1 VIITLA
7 VANMTV
13 FAAEITRFT
22 GLLFASGRRASKA
35 SMMKPLSLRAAGLA
49 IAVLLAGCHVF
60 PDDFPIAVGNR
71 TASSVTV
78 FVNGERL
85 GEVGSNQTATFSV
98 DLSPTGKT
106 TVDAIGNTIA
116 PAPIAQ
122 ATFTARDTATGIL
135 SAGAATTLIHDVTAY
150 VDVAPC
156 PLIGAATGLICV
168 SVANTSSGSSQ
179 ACSFSISPSSQSF
192 DATGGT
198 GTVSVSASSGC
209 SWGAT
214 SNVSWISIVSGAQ
227 GTGNGTVVFQ
237 VQQNT
242 TGQARTG
249 VLTIAGQTFTVTQA
263 L

>member
-1 VIITLA
+1 MTKTRLA
-7 VANMTV
+7 
-13 FAAEITRFT
+13 
-22 GLLFASGRRASKA
+22 LL
-35 SMMKPLSLRAAGLA
+35 AAGPA
-49 IAVLLAGCHVF
+49 IAVLLAACHVF
-60 PDDFPIAVGNR
+60 PNDFPVAVGNR
-71 TASSVTV
+71 TASTVTV
-78 FVNGERL
+78 FANGDPI
-85 GEVGSNQTATFSV
+85 GEVGSNQTATFTI

-106 TVDAIGNTIA
+106 AVDAIGNPIS

-122 ATFTARDTATGIL
+122 ATFTARDMATGVL

-156 PLIGAATGLICV
+156 VLIGAASGLICV
-168 SVANTSSGSSQ
+168 SVANTSSGISQ

-198 GTVSVSASSGC
+198 GTVSVQASSGC

-214 SNVSWISIVSGAQ
+214 SNVSWISVVSGAQ

-237 VQQNT
+237 VQPNT
-242 TGQARTG
+242 TGQTRTG